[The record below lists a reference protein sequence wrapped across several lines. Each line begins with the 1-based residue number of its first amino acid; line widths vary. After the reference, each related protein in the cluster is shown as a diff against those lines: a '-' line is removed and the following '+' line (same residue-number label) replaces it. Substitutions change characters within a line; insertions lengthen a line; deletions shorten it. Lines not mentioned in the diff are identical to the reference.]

1 MKTKASRGRTRNSLA
16 PISINGTRIKPKDAV
31 HRRKLLAL
39 QAYVKNLLASPARPD
54 IAKIILFGSV
64 AKGEARRDSDVDVLV
79 IGFDNLESL
88 RSASYDATLEL
99 GGFAGEGIE
108 PLFETID
115 ELVAPEDYFRYEVT
129 RFGKEIYSVSDE
141 QIKRAEAHAWLNLA
155 RDYVSYAEHS
165 LTAGDL
171 RAVADLAYNGAEL
184 CAKALLLFKMD
195 KMPGSH
201 GGLLEKFGELLVK
214 SGPFPRELGHRL
226 NRGLQVRS
234 GARYKPKETITREM
248 AEENLTLAREMI
260 VHLEKY
266 LQEAEQ

>member
-1 MKTKASRGRTRNSLA
+1 MKTKPRHSARERARPYVTA
-16 PISINGTRIKPKDAV
+16 IPINGTRIKPKNAV
-31 HRRKLLAL
+31 HRKKLLAL
-39 QAYVKNLLASPARPD
+39 QAYVRNLLASPARPD

-64 AKGEARRDSDVDVLV
+64 AKGEARKDSDVDVLV

-88 RSASYDATLEL
+88 RDASYDATLEL

-141 QIKRAEAHAWLNLA
+141 QIRRAEAHAWLNLA

-165 LTAGDL
+165 LAVGDS
-171 RAVADLAYNGAEL
+171 RAVADLAYNAAEL
-184 CAKALLLFKMD
+184 CVKALLLFKLE
-195 KMPGSH
+195 KMPGTH
-201 GGLLEKFGELLVK
+201 GGFLEKFGEFFIK
-214 SGPFPRELGHRL
+214 SGPFPRELGRRL

-234 GARYKPKETITREM
+234 WARYKPKETVTREM
-248 AEENLTLAREMI
+248 GEENLNLAREMI
-260 VHLEKY
+260 SHLEEF
-266 LQEAEQ
+266 LRE

>member
-1 MKTKASRGRTRNSLA
+1 M
-16 PISINGTRIKPKDAV
+16 PINGMSIKPKDAV
-31 HRRKLLAL
+31 HLRKLLAL
-39 QAYVKNLLASPARPD
+39 QAYVQALLSSPARSG

-64 AKGEARRDSDVDVLV
+64 AKGDARKDSDVDVLV

-88 RSASYDATLEL
+88 QDASYDATLEL
-99 GGFAGEGIE
+99 GDFAGEGIE

-115 ELVAPEDYFRYEVT
+115 EWVGLEDYFRYEVT

-184 CAKALLLFKMD
+184 CVKALLLFKLD
-195 KMPGSH
+195 KLPGSH
-201 GGLLEKFGELLVK
+201 GGFLEKFGELLVK
-214 SGPFPRELGHRL
+214 SGPFPRELGRRL
-226 NRGLQVRS
+226 SRGLQVRS
-234 GARYKPKETITREM
+234 WARYKPKETITRDM
-248 AEENLTLAREMI
+248 AEEHLALAREMI

-266 LQEAEQ
+266 LKEAGDE